1 VKKVLT
7 VIPTLT
13 GGGAERVCLRLHEHF
28 LKNGVE
34 SHIIVLSRKVTYEHQ
49 HFANIHI
56 LPFKHVKNLE
66 FFGKS
71 KKIADALQDTIDK
84 LEKSGEVFDAIYS
97 HLDESNIVVNHLK
110 TETPCFYVVHISTC
124 GELRAARDRGILK
137 YWRLKNK
144 KKALNGKRVITV
156 SEGAK
161 NDLEKISW
169 LHPKKITTIY
179 NPINQ
184 GQITEL
190 SLASNAAD
198 FLPDEPYIVHM
209 GRFAK
214 AKRHD
219 VLLDAFKKVVEQK
232 PSLKLVLL
240 VNPAEKVKQAVTDRQ
255 LQENV
260 ILPGFIENPFP
271 WIRNAQLLVLSSS
284 YEGFPN
290 VLVES
295 LVCGTPFVSTN
306 CDHGPREITNNFAPD
321 WLVPVGD
328 VDALAEKIVKFTAK
342 RPTVNLEQWPLLENI
357 QPDFAMQAY
366 LSLADE

>member
-1 VKKVLT
+1 MKKVLT

-28 LKNGVE
+28 LKSGIE
-34 SHIIVLSRKVTYEHQ
+34 SHIIVLSQKVTYEHQ
-49 HFANIHI
+49 SFKNIHI

-66 FFGKS
+66 LFGKS
-71 KKIADALQDTIDK
+71 KRVARALQGTINM
-84 LEKSGEVFDAIYS
+84 LEKDGIVFDAIYS
-97 HLDESNIVVNHLK
+97 HLDESNVVVNHLK
-110 TETPCFYVVHISTC
+110 TQTPCFYVVHISTC
-124 GELRAARDRGILK
+124 GELNAARERGLLK

-144 KKALNGKRVITV
+144 KKALNGKSVVAV

-169 LHPKKITTIY
+169 LHPKRVTTIY

-184 GQITEL
+184 EHITQLSHATDDAEL
-190 SLASNAAD
+190 
-198 FLPDEPYIVHM
+198 LPEEPYIVHM

-219 VLLDAFKKVVEQK
+219 VLLDAFKKVVAQK

-240 VNPAEKVKQAVTDRQ
+240 VNPTEKVKQAIAARQ

-295 LVCGTPFVSTN
+295 LVCRTPFVSTD
-306 CDHGPREITNNFAPD
+306 CDHGPREITHNFAPN

-328 VDALAEKIVKFTAK
+328 VDALAEKIIKFTAD

-357 QPDFAMQAY
+357 QPDFAMRAY
-366 LSLADE
+366 LSLSDA